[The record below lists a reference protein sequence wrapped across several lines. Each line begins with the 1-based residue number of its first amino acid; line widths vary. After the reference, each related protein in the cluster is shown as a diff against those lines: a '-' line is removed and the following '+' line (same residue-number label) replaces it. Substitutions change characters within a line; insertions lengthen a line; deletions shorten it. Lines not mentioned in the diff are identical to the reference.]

1 MVERLYD
8 TFENEKEIAKMIK
21 SLQSKT
27 MEYMTSPNAWEFD
40 TSKEPEL
47 ALK

>member
-1 MVERLYD
+1 MMMERFD
-8 TFENEKEIAKMIK
+8 TFEDEKAFEQMIK
-21 SLQSKT
+21 SMQSKT